1 MELPPLAPLSK
12 SVTRL
17 LILSLILAAWVVL
30 ILGRLF
36 QLQVLQHDKYLT
48 LARRQQERM
57 EQVPPLRGTIFDST
71 GTLLAT
77 NKFSKLAIVNP
88 SRIPDKAMAAG
99 LLGDNLH
106 IPSDAVQ
113 KALEET
119 ANSSH
124 PGFLVVSTNVS
135 QEQAEALAALNLE
148 WLELKDGTTRWYPN
162 HQLAAHVIGNV
173 NFDGTGVAGVE
184 KRLDKDLS
192 GQPGLIRVAHDVHG
206 QGYEQEQAKA
216 PQNGK
221 NITLTIDAR
230 LQDVAEEAIKDA
242 VEKNHAEHGSLV
254 AMDPYTGEV
263 KALANYPTYDL
274 DERLL
279 PGQTATGRENL
290 AVMAPFEPGSV
301 FKVIT
306 LSAALQT
313 TTLTPVSI
321 INCGNGSIRIGS
333 RVIKDHKSYSSL
345 QMQDVLAFSSNVG
358 AIRIGMEVGN
368 ENMYEY
374 IRRFGFGQRTGIELP
389 AEAPGMLRPLR
400 RWQQGSIGSVAMGHE
415 ISVTSVQLAQ
425 AGSVIANGG
434 FRVAPHIVQFKQV
447 PGGPKEIVK
456 PAERVQVLEPANVV
470 TMRQMM
476 ERVVIY
482 PGGTGRRAK
491 VIGYTTAGKT
501 GTAQIFDFQHKVYT
515 HKYNASFMGFVP
527 VVNPRIVIAVTVT
540 GTTGEVGYGGVAS
553 APAFRRVAEVA
564 MRLIGVPRDLPD
576 EVKQPEPTHR
586 SGNDDNDLALASL
599 SDPLT
604 EEDWKQGLGDG
615 DGAVIEPASA
625 YRGPV
630 APKLTG
636 MTELEVVKF
645 SAEKGLL
652 VVGTGHGLA
661 VDQQPEPGAP
671 LPPGERIRVRFRR
684 L

>member
-1 MELPPLAPLSK
+1 MESPPLAPLSK
-12 SVTRL
+12 SVNRL
-17 LILSLILAAWVVL
+17 LIMSLVLAAWVLL

-36 QLQVLQHDKYLT
+36 QLQVLQHDKYLS
-48 LARRQQERM
+48 LARRQQERL
-57 EQVPPLRGTIFDST
+57 ELVPALRGTIYDST
-71 GTLLAT
+71 GTLLAI

-88 SRIPDKAMAAG
+88 TRIPDKAMAAG
-99 LLGDNLH
+99 LLSSVL
-106 IPSDAVQ
+106 PVPAQ
-113 KALEET
+113 TLQTALEET

-124 PGFLVVSTNVS
+124 PGFLVVSTNVTK
-135 QEQAEALAALNLE
+135 EQADALGALNLE
-148 WLELKDGTTRWYPN
+148 WLELRDGTTRWYPN

-173 NFDGTGVAGVE
+173 NFDGIGVAGIE
-184 KRLDKDLS
+184 KRLNQDLTGEP
-192 GQPGLIRVAHDVHG
+192 GQIRVAHDVYG
-206 QGYEQEQAKA
+206 QAYEQEQEKA

-230 LQDVAEEAIKDA
+230 LQDVAEAAIQDA
-242 VEKNHAEHGSLV
+242 VVKNHAEHGSLV

-279 PGQTATGRENL
+279 PGQPATGRENL

-313 TTLTPVSI
+313 TTLTPLSV

-345 QMQDVLAFSSNVG
+345 AMQDVLAFSSNVG

-368 ENMYEY
+368 ENLYNY
-374 IRRFGFGQRTGIELP
+374 IRLFGFGQRTGIELP

-434 FRVAPHIVQFKQV
+434 FRVAPRVVQFKQV

-456 PAERVQVLEPANVV
+456 EPERVRVLEPANVV

-501 GTAQIFDFQHKVYT
+501 GTAQIFDFQHHVYT

-553 APAFRRVAEVA
+553 APAFQRVAEVA
-564 MRLIGVPRDLPD
+564 MRLIGVPRDMPD
-576 EVKQPEPTHR
+576 DVKLQEPKHR
-586 SGNDDNDLALASL
+586 PANEDNDLSIAELG
-599 SDPLT
+599 DPLT
-604 EEDWKQGLGDG
+604 PEDWKEGLGDSE
-615 DGAVIEPASA
+615 GAISETAPA
-625 YRGPV
+625 YNGPV
-630 APKLTG
+630 VPKLTG

-652 VVGTGHGLA
+652 VEVTGHGLA
-661 VDQQPEPGAP
+661 VDQQPAPGAP
-671 LPPGERIRVRFRR
+671 LSPGERIRVKFRR

>member
-12 SVTRL
+12 SVNRL
-17 LILSLILAAWVVL
+17 LIMSLILAAWVML
-30 ILGRLF
+30 IMGRLV
-36 QLQVLQHDKYLT
+36 QLQVFQHDKYLL
-48 LARRQQERM
+48 LARRQQERLDP
-57 EQVPPLRGTIFDST
+57 VPALRGSIYDST

-77 NKFSKLAIVNP
+77 NKFSKSAIVNP
-88 SRIPDKAMAAG
+88 SRIPDKTMAAG
-99 LLGDNLH
+99 LLAGVLNVSAQAL
-106 IPSDAVQ
+106 Q
-113 KALEET
+113 TALEET

-135 QEQAEALAALNLE
+135 EEQADALAALNLE
-148 WLELKDGTTRWYPN
+148 WLELRDGTSRWYPN

-173 NFDGTGVAGVE
+173 NFDGVGVAGVE
-184 KRLDKDLS
+184 KRLNKELT
-192 GQPGLIRVAHDVHG
+192 GEPGLVRVAHDVHR
-206 QGYEQEQAKA
+206 QAYEQEQVKA

-230 LQDVAEEAIKDA
+230 LQDVAEEAVKEA
-242 VEKNHAEHGSLV
+242 VIRTHAEHGSLV
-254 AMDPYTGEV
+254 AMDPYTGEI

-279 PGQTATGRENL
+279 PGQPAAGRENL
-290 AVMAPFEPGSV
+290 AVVAPFEPGSV

-313 TTLTPVSI
+313 TTLTPMSI

-333 RVIKDHKSYSSL
+333 RVIKDHNSYSAL
-345 QMQDVLAFSSNVG
+345 PMQDVLAFSSNVG

-368 ENMYEY
+368 QNMYDY

-389 AEAPGMLRPLR
+389 AEAPGLVRPLK

-425 AGSVIANGG
+425 AGAVIANGG
-434 FRVAPHIVQFKQV
+434 FRVAPHIVQSKQV

-456 PAERVQVLEPANVV
+456 PGERVQVLEPANVV

-476 ERVVIY
+476 ERVTVV
-482 PGGTGRRAK
+482 PGGTGHAAK
-491 VIGYTTAGKT
+491 VTGYTTAGKT
-501 GTAQIFDFQHKVYT
+501 GTAQIFDFEHHVYT

-527 VVNPRIVIAVTVT
+527 VVNPRIVIVVTVT
-540 GTTGEVGYGGVAS
+540 GTTGADGYGGHAS
-553 APAFRRVAEVA
+553 APAFQRVAEVA
-564 MRLIGVPRDLPD
+564 MRLIGVPRDQPD
-576 EVKQPEPTHR
+576 EVKQPEPKHR
-586 SGNDDNDLALASL
+586 LPNDDNDVALASL

-604 EEDWKQGLGDG
+604 EEDWKQGLGEEEG
-615 DGAVIEPASA
+615 STGEAAQTYS
-625 YRGPV
+625 GPV

-636 MTELEVVKF
+636 LTELQVVQL
-645 SAEKGLL
+645 SEEKGWL
-652 VVGTGHGLA
+652 VEVTGHGLA
-661 VDQQPEPGAP
+661 VDQYPAPGAP
-671 LPPGERIRVRFRR
+671 LPVGGRIRVKFRP

>member
-1 MELPPLAPLSK
+1 MESPPLAPLSK
-12 SVTRL
+12 SVNRL
-17 LILSLILAAWVVL
+17 LIMSLILAAWVLLMV
-30 ILGRLF
+30 GRLF
-36 QLQVLQHDKYLT
+36 QLQILQHDKYLAM
-48 LARRQQERM
+48 ARKQQERL
-57 EQVPPLRGTIFDST
+57 ELVPPIRGTIYDAN

-77 NKFSKLAIVNP
+77 NKFSKAAIVNP

-99 LLGDNLH
+99 LLGPHLNISADTL
-106 IPSDAVQ
+106 Q
-113 KALEET
+113 LALEET
-119 ANSSH
+119 AKSRH
-124 PGFLVVSTNVS
+124 PGFLLVSTNVS
-135 QEQAEALAALNLE
+135 NEDADALAGLNLE
-148 WLELKDGTTRWYPN
+148 WLELRDVTTRWYPN

-184 KRLDKDLS
+184 KRLDKDLT
-192 GQPGLIRVAHDVHG
+192 GQPGQIRVAHDVHG
-206 QGYEQEQAKA
+206 QAYEQEQEKA

-230 LQDVAEEAIKDA
+230 LQDIAEQAIEDA
-242 VEKNHAEHGSLV
+242 VVKNHAEHGSLV
-254 AMDPYTGEV
+254 AMDPYTGEI
-263 KALANYPTYDL
+263 KALANYPTYDP

-279 PGQTATGRENL
+279 PGQSAKGRENL

-313 TTLTPVSI
+313 TTLTPVSV

-368 ENMYEY
+368 ENLYDY

-389 AEAPGMLRPLR
+389 AEAPGMLRPLK

-434 FRVAPHIVQFKQV
+434 FRVAPRIVQSKQV

-456 PAERVQVLEPANVV
+456 SPERLKVLEPANVI

-501 GTAQIFDFQHKVYT
+501 GTAQIFDFEHHVYT

-553 APAFRRVAEVA
+553 APAFQRVAEAA
-564 MRLIGVPRDLPD
+564 MRIIGVPRDLPD
-576 EVKQPEPTHR
+576 EIKQPEPKHR
-586 SGNDDNDLALASL
+586 SNNDDNDLSIALIGE
-599 SDPLT
+599 PLT
-604 EEDWKQGLGDG
+604 VEDWKEGLGDAE
-615 DGAVIEPASA
+615 GAISETAPT
-625 YRGPV
+625 YDGPV
-630 APKLTG
+630 APKFTG
-636 MTELEVVKF
+636 MTEREVVQF

-652 VVGTGHGLA
+652 VEVTGHGMA
-661 VDQQPEPGAP
+661 VDQNPAPGAP
-671 LPPGERIRVRFRR
+671 LPPGERIRVKFRR

>member
-12 SVTRL
+12 SVNRL
-17 LILSLILAAWVVL
+17 LMMGLILAAWVAL
-30 ILGRLF
+30 MLFRLF
-36 QLQVLQHDKYLT
+36 QLQVLQHDKYLS
-48 LARRQQERM
+48 LARRQQERL
-57 EQVPPLRGTIFDST
+57 ELVPPIRGTIYDVN
-71 GTLLAT
+71 GTMLAT
-77 NKFSKLAIVNP
+77 NKFSKTAIVNP

-106 IPSDAVQ
+106 IPADALQ
-113 KALEET
+113 TALEET

-135 QEQAEALAALNLE
+135 TEEADALAGLNLE
-148 WLELKDGTTRWYPN
+148 WLELRDGTTRWYPN

-184 KRLDKDLS
+184 KRLNRELT
-192 GQPGLIRVAHDVHG
+192 GEPGLIRVVHDVHG
-206 QGYEQEQAKA
+206 QAYEQAQERA

-221 NITLTIDAR
+221 NITLTIDLR

-242 VEKNHAEHGSLV
+242 VVKNHAEHGSLV

-263 KALANYPTYDL
+263 KALANYPTYDP
-274 DERLL
+274 DGRLL
-279 PGQTATGRENL
+279 PGQPATGRENL
-290 AVMAPFEPGSV
+290 AVVAPFEPGSV

-313 TTLTPVSI
+313 TTLTPLSV

-333 RVIKDHKSYSSL
+333 RVIKDHRSYSSL
-345 QMQDVLAFSSNVG
+345 AMQDVLAFSSNVG

-368 ENMYEY
+368 ENLYQY

-389 AEAPGMLRPLR
+389 AEAPGLVRPLK

-434 FRVAPHIVQFKQV
+434 FRVAPHVVQSKQM

-476 ERVVIY
+476 ERVVVY

-501 GTAQIFDFQHKVYT
+501 GTAQIFDFQHHVYT

-553 APAFRRVAEVA
+553 APAFQKVAEVA

-576 EVKQPEPTHR
+576 EVKQPEPKDR
-586 SGNDDNDLALASL
+586 SQSDDNDLALASL
-599 SDPLT
+599 SDPPT
-604 EEDWKQGLGDG
+604 EEDWKAGLGDAE
-615 DGAVIEPASA
+615 GAISETART
-625 YRGPV
+625 YKGPV

-636 MTELEVVKF
+636 MTELEVVQF
-645 SAEKGLL
+645 SAQKGLP
-652 VVGTGHGLA
+652 VEVTGHGLA
-661 VDQQPEPGAP
+661 VDQQPAPGAP
-671 LPPGERIRVRFRR
+671 LPPGERIRVKFRR

>member
-1 MELPPLAPLSK
+1 MERPPLAPLSK
-12 SVTRL
+12 SVNRL
-17 LILSLILAAWVVL
+17 LIMSLVLAAWVTL
-30 ILGRLF
+30 MLARLF
-36 QLQVLQHDKYLT
+36 QLQVLQHDKYLS
-48 LARRQQERM
+48 LARRQQERL
-57 EQVPPLRGTIFDST
+57 ELVPPIRGTIYDAN
-71 GTLLAT
+71 GTMLAT
-77 NKFSKLAIVNP
+77 NKFSKMAIVNP
-88 SRIPDKAMAAG
+88 SRIPDKTMAAG
-99 LLGDNLH
+99 LLGNNLG
-106 IPSDAVQ
+106 ISTDTLQ
-113 KALEET
+113 RALEET

-135 QEQAEALAALNLE
+135 KEEADALAGLNLE

-162 HQLAAHVIGNV
+162 HQLAAHVIGEV
-173 NFDGTGVAGVE
+173 NFAGTGVAGVE
-184 KRLDKDLS
+184 KRLEKDLA

-206 QGYEQEQAKA
+206 QAYDQEQEKA

-221 NITLTIDAR
+221 NITLTIDLR

-242 VEKNHAEHGSLV
+242 VLKNHAEHGSLV

-263 KALANYPTYDL
+263 KALANYPTYDP

-279 PGQTATGRENL
+279 RGQTAEGRENL
-290 AVMAPFEPGSV
+290 AVVAPFEPGSV

-389 AEAPGMLRPLR
+389 AEAPGLVRPLR

-434 FRVAPHIVQFKQV
+434 FRVAPRVVQFKQV
-447 PGGPKEIVK
+447 PGGPKEFLK
-456 PAERVQVLEPANVV
+456 APERVQVLEPANVV

-553 APAFRRVAEVA
+553 APAFQRVAEAA
-564 MRLIGVPRDLPD
+564 MRIIGVPRDKPD
-576 EVKQPEPTHR
+576 EVTQPEPKHR
-586 SGNDDNDLALASL
+586 SENDENDLAIAGI
-599 SDPLT
+599 SDPPT
-604 EEDWKQGLGDG
+604 EEDWKEGLGEAE
-615 DGAVIEPASA
+615 GAVVETAPT
-625 YRGPV
+625 YNGPV
-630 APKLTG
+630 APKLMG
-636 MTELEVVKF
+636 MTEREVVQF
-645 SAEKGLL
+645 TAEKGLL
-652 VVGTGHGLA
+652 VEVTGHGLA
-661 VDQQPEPGAP
+661 VDQQPAPGAP

>member
-12 SVTRL
+12 SVNRL
-17 LILSLILAAWVVL
+17 LMMGLILAAWVAL
-30 ILGRLF
+30 MLFRLF
-36 QLQVLQHDKYLT
+36 QLQVLQHDKYLS
-48 LARRQQERM
+48 LARRQQERL
-57 EQVPPLRGTIFDST
+57 ELVPPIRGTIYDVN
-71 GTLLAT
+71 GTMLAT
-77 NKFSKLAIVNP
+77 NKFSKTAIVNP

-106 IPSDAVQ
+106 IPADALQ
-113 KALEET
+113 TALEET
-119 ANSSH
+119 ASSSH

-135 QEQAEALAALNLE
+135 TEEADALAGLNLE
-148 WLELKDGTTRWYPN
+148 WLELRDGTTRWYPN

-184 KRLDKDLS
+184 KRLNRELT
-192 GQPGLIRVAHDVHG
+192 GEPGLIRVVHDVHG
-206 QGYEQEQAKA
+206 QAYEQAQERA

-221 NITLTIDAR
+221 NITLTIDLR

-242 VEKNHAEHGSLV
+242 VVKNHAEHGSLV

-263 KALANYPTYDL
+263 KALANYPTYDP
-274 DERLL
+274 DGRLL
-279 PGQTATGRENL
+279 PGQPATGRENL
-290 AVMAPFEPGSV
+290 AVVAPFEPGSV

-313 TTLTPVSI
+313 TTLTPLSV

-333 RVIKDHKSYSSL
+333 RVIKDHRSYSSL
-345 QMQDVLAFSSNVG
+345 AMQDVLAFSSNVG

-368 ENMYEY
+368 ENLYQY

-389 AEAPGMLRPLR
+389 AEAPGLVRPLK

-434 FRVAPHIVQFKQV
+434 FRVAPHVVQSKQM

-476 ERVVIY
+476 ERVVVY

-501 GTAQIFDFQHKVYT
+501 GTAQIFDFQHHVYT

-553 APAFRRVAEVA
+553 APAFQKVAEVA

-576 EVKQPEPTHR
+576 EVKQPEPKDR
-586 SGNDDNDLALASL
+586 SQSDDNDLALASL
-599 SDPLT
+599 SDPPT
-604 EEDWKQGLGDG
+604 EEDWKAGLGDAE
-615 DGAVIEPASA
+615 GAISETAPT
-625 YRGPV
+625 YKGPV

-636 MTELEVVKF
+636 MTELEVVQF
-645 SAEKGLL
+645 SAQKGLP
-652 VVGTGHGLA
+652 VEVTGHGLA
-661 VDQQPEPGAP
+661 VDQKPAPGAP
-671 LPPGERIRVRFRR
+671 LPPGERIRVKFRR